1 MSSKPSKTILEP
13 PIKMV
18 LFVFIPSGV
27 TRESTLADHGLD
39 SLDAIELA
47 MQLEEDL
54 GYVISAETLTQFQKV
69 KHYINYIEQVEGF
82 KKDTNGQAPLA

>member
-1 MSSKPSKTILEP
+1 
-13 PIKMV
+13 MV
-18 LFVFIPSGV
+18 YQLLLLGV
-27 TRESTLADHGLD
+27 TRESTLVDHGLD

-69 KHYINYIEQVEGF
+69 KHFINYIEQVEGF
-82 KKDTNGQAPLA
+82 KKDNNGQAPLP

>member
-1 MSSKPSKTILEP
+1 
-13 PIKMV
+13 
-18 LFVFIPSGV
+18 
-27 TRESTLADHGLD
+27 
-39 SLDAIELA
+39 

-82 KKDTNGQAPLA
+82 KKDNNGQAPLP

>member
-1 MSSKPSKTILEP
+1 
-13 PIKMV
+13 
-18 LFVFIPSGV
+18 
-27 TRESTLADHGLD
+27 
-39 SLDAIELA
+39 

-82 KKDTNGQAPLA
+82 KKDNNGQAPLPWFYIRSIIIWDEFVCDKWVKRESSEFNNCIEES